1 MVRIKR
7 VKASGRSH
15 SRKAG
20 QGAAPTNPFDK
31 SVQVFTLGEVA
42 GLLQA
47 PKSRITNWTIGRPL
61 KIVPRVLSAQGKGS
75 HNLFSLDDV
84 YVLAFVNQ
92 LYTDGLSMSAI
103 EYLVHGAFLGPTLGP
118 VEYFEFRR
126 GKGGRWGARFGTGE
140 FQYQDVQPLSPSAV
154 DVVAGV
160 SPGKYTLNVKAL
172 VGIIN
177 SRIAALLKKRRQ
189 HGHIQE
195 G

>member
-20 QGAAPTNPFDK
+20 QSAPPTNSFDA

-42 GLLQA
+42 ELLQA
-47 PKSRITNWTIGRPL
+47 PKSRIKNWTIGRPL

-75 HNLFSLDDV
+75 HNLFSLNDL

-103 EYLVHGAFLGPTLGP
+103 EYLVDGSFLALRLGP
-118 VEYFEFRR
+118 VEEFEFRR
-126 GKGGRWGARFGTGE
+126 GKGGKWGVRIGTANFE
-140 FQYQDVQPLSPSAV
+140 YKDVQPLPPSAV
-154 DVVAGV
+154 DVVAGK
-160 SPGKYTLNVKAL
+160 SPGKYILDVKAL

-177 SRIAALLKKRRQ
+177 SRIAALLKRRQQ